1 MVRPR
6 VNYKSHTTVSLLRDG
21 WRQDPAAVAGGSAG
35 RRSEGGGAAEGGP
48 WGGYPRASSSGPW
61 RNIFGGFDR

>member
-35 RRSEGGGAAEGGP
+35 RRSQGGGAAEGGP
-48 WGGYPRASSSGPW
+48 WGGVPPRVFVGALAQYFW
-61 RNIFGGFDR
+61 RF

>member
-6 VNYKSHTTVSLLRDG
+6 VNYKSQTTVSLLRG
-21 WRQDPAAVAGGSAG
+21 ARRQDPAAVGSDAAR

-61 RNIFGGFDR
+61 RNIFGGFDG